1 MFCGISS
8 LDILLISVVLFE
20 LLISNEIMVS

>member
-1 MFCGISS
+1 MFCGISG